1 MGIFSSIGSIVGGA
15 FFGPTGAKVGAG
27 LGGVLDAKKSHKEQ
41 RYSGGETQTKTQESR
56 INFQQMADDARA
68 AGFNPLTALRTTG
81 GMGNVTT
88 RYSTPLIDHGKF
100 GIGDALAGAY
110 SGYSNYKAMAQQK
123 TQFGLETDLI
133 KSQIALN
140 TSNAMPKVVEDIW
153 GKYNDTDKKVPVNY
167 LGTDFELPKSMAEFM
182 RIKPNQSLGAGQMTE
197 ITGEG
202 SEIFNFFS
210 SSGQQRTFG
219 IDITGRRPNDGGS
232 TLLNFLIKDKTPKL
246 RPFTVSSNVV
256 QFNANEV
263 IQVSKIPVLT
273 DNFADPF
280 MNKISNIFNMPMPQ
294 LVK

>member
-1 MGIFSSIGSIVGGA
+1 MGIFSSLGAIVGGA
-15 FFGPTGAKVGAG
+15 FFGSTGAKVGAG
-27 LGGVLDAKKSHKEQ
+27 LGGVLDSKKSHKEQ
-41 RYSGGETQTKTQESR
+41 RYSGGETQKQESR

-81 GMGNVTT
+81 GMGNVVT
-88 RYSTPLIDHGKF
+88 RYYTPLIDNGKF

-110 SGYSNYKAMAQQK
+110 SGYSNYKSMEQQK
-123 TQFGLETDLI
+123 TQFGLETDLL

-153 GKYNDTDKKVPVNY
+153 GKYNDTDNKVPVNY
-167 LGTDFELPKSMAEFM
+167 LGTDFVLPKSMAEFM

-232 TLLNFLIKDKTPKL
+232 TLFNFLSKDKTPKP
-246 RPFTVSSNVV
+246 RPFTVSNNVV
-256 QFNANEV
+256 QHNSNE
-263 IQVSKIPVLT
+263 IIKVSKIPVLSDNT
-273 DNFADPF
+273 FRSDKISEMFDNFFPGF
-280 MNKISNIFNMPMPQ
+280 
-294 LVK
+294 LVKP